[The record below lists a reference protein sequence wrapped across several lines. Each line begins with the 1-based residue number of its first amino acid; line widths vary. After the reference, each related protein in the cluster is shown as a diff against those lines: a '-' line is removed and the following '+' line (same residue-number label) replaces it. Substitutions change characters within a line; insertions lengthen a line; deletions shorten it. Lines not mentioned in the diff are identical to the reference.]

1 MLARDTLSYILSR
14 PNRHRS
20 ATLVTL
26 WDRETNYS
34 GVSMTK
40 INTLYC
46 VKFLRVVW
54 WFNKF
59 TWGLTVC
66 NEHMRSF
73 VKITV
78 CVYAASNRTKFERVS
93 LHHQLGKHDL
103 ATICVNSTLLP
114 CKHVLW
120 NNLLIS
126 EYDSFAFMAVLV
138 PVRGVGYVFFYFD
151 TSVLIFDFD
160 TFITRIIVKFSSEVN
175 ISILETYQLFHSSMS
190 TALKE
195 NAVSFYGY

>member
-1 MLARDTLSYILSR
+1 
-14 PNRHRS
+14 
-20 ATLVTL
+20 
-26 WDRETNYS
+26 
-34 GVSMTK
+34 MTK
-40 INTLYC
+40 IKTLYC
-46 VKFLRVVW
+46 VKFLGVVW

-78 CVYAASNRTKFERVS
+78 CVYAASNRTKLERVS
-93 LHHQLGKHDL
+93 FHHQLGKHDL

-138 PVRGVGYVFFYFD
+138 PVRGVGYVFLLWYIRSNIWFWY
-151 TSVLIFDFD
+151 VLYKNNSKIFVGSKHIHIGDLSTISQLYVHSTKRECSLVFRVL
-160 TFITRIIVKFSSEVN
+160 TNHALLPNCHITIPDSRFRR
-175 ISILETYQLFHSSMS
+175 
-190 TALKE
+190 TACR
-195 NAVSFYGY
+195 YWMW